1 MRCLPLTLYQPGNGC
16 QALESLIITWI
27 FSYSLTFQGANF
39 TWHPKIGLYFNLSA
53 LILFLQS
60 WVISS
65 DYDPCASLEH
75 SASGGAR
82 RASWG
87 ALLPFAW
94 TMKVTTPVLS
104 WGFFCLP
111 FAAHCTHGSQRPLTA
126 HSDWLDESHVLAC
139 SWWVRPFTTKMPE
152 INSGLI

>member
-1 MRCLPLTLYQPGNGC
+1 MRRLPLTLYQPGNGC

-65 DYDPCASLEH
+65 DYHPCQPRALCFWGH
-75 SASGGAR
+75 QVGFLGCSAALCLNDEGHDSC
-82 RASWG
+82 
-87 ALLPFAW
+87 ALLGLF
-94 TMKVTTPVLS
+94 
-104 WGFFCLP
+104 LP
-111 FAAHCTHGSQRPLTA
+111 PLRRSLYSRLTKA
-126 HSDWLDESHVLAC
+126 LNCAQWLARWEPC
-139 SWWVRPFTTKMPE
+139 P
-152 INSGLI
+152 GLLLVGKTFHH